1 MPVNC
6 ETDNNDPTE
15 KMADTYFRIYNQT
28 PEADRH
34 SLLGTYQSTL
44 PHDVFSSLLGKIAK
58 AEEYLDTQ
66 REYLAAQDFA
76 VDFAE
81 EKADEVRKMSL
92 DEVREAKD
100 IRRKVDE
107 TRRGVEILVQH
118 LPDAKKPSHIEYAEA
133 VAIMKRKGGDMTDRT
148 LRNWLKAG
156 NAGRVKLPISWDDLA
171 STASWSAWVDVYLGK
186 EKIRITRKR
195 IISEYAGETETAKA
209 RRRSPTA

>member
-15 KMADTYFRIYNQT
+15 KMAETYFRIYNQT

-92 DEVREAKD
+92 DQLQARESEVKAALKAARDELREVNED
-100 IRRKVDE
+100 IRRKLDE
-107 TRRGVEILVQH
+107 TLHFVEILVQH
-118 LPDAKKPSHIEYAEA
+118 LPDAKKPPHIEYAVA
-133 VAIMKRKGGDMTDRT
+133 VAIMKRKGVDITDRT

-156 NAGRVKLPISWDDLA
+156 KAGRVKLPISWDNLA
-171 STASWSAWVDVYLGK
+171 STASWSAWVDFYLG
-186 EKIRITRKR
+186 
-195 IISEYAGETETAKA
+195 IIATI
-209 RRRSPTA
+209 